1 MLQAHVHERL
11 QAHVRN
17 RRLGA
22 GLWVLLLGGLVA
34 CIAGAATLHFACAVR
49 IHPRCMCA
57 RASALRVLPPPRH
70 LRTTSAPPPHHLRTA
85 PTVAAAA
92 ATAAAPMPQTGGATP
107 LTLTL
112 TLTSDGRRR
121 ALSLYIV
128 YDVYDLQAHLARR
141 LHPRGHRAVP
151 RHQTSSST
159 SFASLQR
166 FRMTARAWRGQA
178 AGTRGFARWGH
189 EAAWRRVDG
198 PFAR

>member
-34 CIAGAATLHFACAVR
+34 SIGGAATLHFACAVR

-92 ATAAAPMPQTGGATP
+92 ATAARAAASDGRRRT
-107 LTLTL
+107 LTLTLTLPLTL

-121 ALSLYIV
+121 ALLAV
-128 YDVYDLQAHLARR
+128 HCLRRVHDLQAHLARR

-151 RHQTSSST
+151 RHRKPLPPHPSHPCSVS
-159 SFASLQR
+159 
-166 FRMTARAWRGQA
+166 
-178 AGTRGFARWGH
+178 
-189 EAAWRRVDG
+189 E
-198 PFAR
+198 